1 MESVDCLEL
10 IVKEA
15 GEWTRLV
22 DKCLKDSNFPY
33 VSDLTDLLDEAR
45 KLPVSLSHID
55 LIEIK
60 IDSANEWIAR
70 LNRLFISSKAS
81 KSELSTDSNMLI
93 QVSKMNY

>member
-15 GEWTRLV
+15 ADWTRSV
-22 DKCLKDSNFPY
+22 DKCLKDANFPY
-33 VSDLTDLLDEAR
+33 VSELTDLLDEAR

-70 LNRLFISSKAS
+70 LNRLFISSKTS
-81 KSELSTDSNMLI
+81 KSELIADSNMLI
-93 QVSKMNY
+93 QVSRRN